1 MSLRAKKIAVG
12 IGVFLFWI
20 AVWEVASLI
29 IAKPV
34 ILPSPPAVA
43 RALFG
48 LLKTK
53 SFYIACV
60 RSVGLIFIGLAAGT
74 AVGVILAVLSKVLRI
89 ASISCAKPC
98 TRPLL

>member
-1 MSLRAKKIAVG
+1 MSRRAKKIAVG

-74 AVGVILAVLSKVLRI
+74 AVVARSTSAFFTKAR
-89 ASISCAKPC
+89 AMDKRC
-98 TRPLL
+98 R